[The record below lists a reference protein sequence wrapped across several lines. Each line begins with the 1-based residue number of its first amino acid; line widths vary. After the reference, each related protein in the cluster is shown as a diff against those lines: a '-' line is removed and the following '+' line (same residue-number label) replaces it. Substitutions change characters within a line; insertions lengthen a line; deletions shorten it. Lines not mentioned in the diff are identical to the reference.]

1 MSAFAQDMQEA
12 TFTTRK
18 KDELVEGT
26 VSDTLSYLDQT
37 LDSNNRTD
45 PRLEADGKTCFIL
58 Q

>member
-1 MSAFAQDMQEA
+1 MSAFAQDMQET
-12 TFTTRK
+12 TFTKRNK
-18 KDELVEGT
+18 YELVEGT
-26 VSDTLSYLDQT
+26 VSATLSYLEQT